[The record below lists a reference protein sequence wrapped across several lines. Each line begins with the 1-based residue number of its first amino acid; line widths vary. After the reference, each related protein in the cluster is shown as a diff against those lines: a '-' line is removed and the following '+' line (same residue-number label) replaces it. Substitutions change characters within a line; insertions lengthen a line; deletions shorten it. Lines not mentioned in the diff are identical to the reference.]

1 MIYNLGSI
9 NADHVYR
16 LAHLPAPG
24 ETLAAQTYAVGLGG
38 KGANQSVAIAR
49 AGGSVRHIGAIGP
62 DGRWMADRLAAAG
75 VDCSAVA
82 DADAA
87 SGHAIINVD
96 DAGENA
102 IVIYPGANRALG
114 ADHVR
119 QALAQAGAG
128 DTLILQNETACQVE
142 AARFAQEQGL
152 FVVYSAAPFE
162 AEAVRAVLPY
172 LSLLIVNEV
181 EAAQLCSEMNG
192 TLADLPVENVLVTL
206 GAKGA
211 AWYDTARGLD
221 IRVAG
226 FPVKAVDTTGA
237 GDTYAGYLVAA
248 LAEGLAVKEAMR
260 LAGAAAAIKVTRP
273 GTADVIP
280 TRVEVDDFL
289 ASQPSE

>member
-16 LAHLPAPG
+16 LARLPAPG
-24 ETLAAQTYAVGLGG
+24 ETLAARTYSVGLGG

-49 AGGSVRHIGAIGP
+49 AGGLVRHIGAIGP

-75 VDCSAVA
+75 AECAFVAEVDL
-82 DADAA
+82 A

-102 IVIYPGANRALG
+102 IVIYPGANRALDV
-114 ADHVR
+114 DHVK
-119 QALAQAGAG
+119 QALGQAGAG

-142 AARFAQEQGL
+142 AACFAREQGL
-152 FVVYSAAPFE
+152 FTVYSAAPFE

-181 EAAQLCSEMNG
+181 EAAQLCSELSV
-192 TLADLPVENVLVTL
+192 TLVDLPVENVLVTL

-211 AWYDTARGLD
+211 VWYNTARD
-221 IRVAG
+221 HEIRVAG

-237 GDTYAGYLVAA
+237 GDTYAGYLVAG
-248 LAEGLAVKEAMR
+248 LSEGLAVREAMR
-260 LAGAAAAIKVTRP
+260 LAGAAAAVKVTRP
-273 GTADVIP
+273 GAADVIP
-280 TRVEVDDFL
+280 TRAEVSDFL
-289 ASQPSE
+289 ADQPSE